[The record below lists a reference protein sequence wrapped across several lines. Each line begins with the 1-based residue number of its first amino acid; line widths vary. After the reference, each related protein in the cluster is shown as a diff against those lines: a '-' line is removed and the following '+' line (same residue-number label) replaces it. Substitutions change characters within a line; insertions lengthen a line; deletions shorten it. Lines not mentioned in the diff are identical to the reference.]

1 QRLVRQ
7 LQAPCN
13 PLGKERQNVSS
24 FSPYRLWVNHLQQL
38 MKPLLANLVSRYV
51 VISVVVYFYEDFS
64 NRLMEEARG
73 ENAYVDEKDFSSLLL
88 ATPEQ
93 P

>member
-1 QRLVRQ
+1 
-7 LQAPCN
+7 
-13 PLGKERQNVSS
+13 
-24 FSPYRLWVNHLQQL
+24 